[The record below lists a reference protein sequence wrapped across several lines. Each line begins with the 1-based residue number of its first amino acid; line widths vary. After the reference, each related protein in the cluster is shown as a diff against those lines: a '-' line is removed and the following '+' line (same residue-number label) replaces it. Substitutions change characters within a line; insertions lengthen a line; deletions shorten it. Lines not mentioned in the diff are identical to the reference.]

1 MNDQKAERVYVDKW
15 GDEIDLSVIYGVYKT
30 PSGLTGFFQRC
41 TTYNPVEIQ
50 QAVSYIV
57 SNVSPRPYDQANAR
71 RMMKQIEGSVP
82 AQHRQQ
88 LNGFLIAAI
97 VVLFA
102 YIGFLIY
109 SKMTLV
115 GAHGMIDSIDSS
127 GFAAIDNMKSAMT
140 GTFGTLDML
149 VNINIG
155 LVTASMFCDC
165 VASGLRKR
173 GWALASAAL
182 CLLSLLTFA
191 GNALFAIAAIAL
203 TLIAWEQMKDDE

>member
-1 MNDQKAERVYVDKW
+1 MDDKKENRVYTDKW

-41 TTYNPVEIQ
+41 TNYNPMEVQ
-50 QAVSYIV
+50 QAVNYIV
-57 SNVSPRPYDQANAR
+57 SNVSPRPYSQADAR
-71 RMMKQIEGSVP
+71 RMMKQIEGNVP
-82 AQHRQQ
+82 AQHRQR
-88 LNGFLIAAI
+88 LNGCLVAAI
-97 VVLFA
+97 VILFA
-102 YIGFLIY
+102 YIGFLLY

-115 GAHGMIDSIDSS
+115 GAQGMIDSIDSS
-127 GFAAIDNMKSAMT
+127 GFMAIDNMKSAMA

>member
-1 MNDQKAERVYVDKW
+1 MNDKKENRVYTDKW

-41 TTYNPVEIQ
+41 TTYNPMEIQ
-50 QAVSYIV
+50 QAVNYIV

-82 AQHRQQ
+82 AQHRQR
-88 LNGFLIAAI
+88 LNGCLIAAI
-97 VVLFA
+97 VILFA
-102 YIGFLIY
+102 YIGFLLY

-115 GAHGMIDSIDSS
+115 GAQGMINSIDSS
-127 GFAAIDNMKSAMT
+127 GLGAIDNMKSAMA

-149 VNINIG
+149 VNVNIG
-155 LVTASMFCDC
+155 LVTLSMICDC
-165 VASGLRKR
+165 IASGLRKR
-173 GWALASAAL
+173 GWALASAVL

-191 GNALFAIAAIAL
+191 GNLLFAIAAIAL
-203 TLIAWEQMKDDE
+203 TLIAWDQMKDDE